1 MSLQPSV
8 FEALSHLALRLGQ
21 RVSARELMAQTAEFG
36 DEDLSLLAAA
46 KTLESHGLDVQIA
59 ALKPAEYD
67 SRLGPVV
74 IGLAG
79 GWAAVLLSRKGDACE
94 VIAPHLNDSLN
105 AGQTQWVPVQQL
117 ATESAGWSLH
127 ARIRQDSTLEHPS
140 APQNGQ
146 PQGDIP
152 PSGTHWFWSVF
163 RTLRGFYLDSTLAAM
178 LINLLALATS
188 MFSMNVYDRVIPN
201 AALHSLWVLA
211 LGVTLAGLLELG
223 LRTMRGYLV
232 DVAGK
237 KADLLLSSRIFKQ
250 ALNLRAQ
257 DRPVSSGQFAGQLR
271 EFESVRD
278 FVSSTTLVTLSDV
291 PFVIV
296 FLCVIGFFGGPL
308 VWVPIVGAVLVFLAG
323 WASQWPIRESIAR
336 YQYESAQKLGFMVE
350 TLERLEQIRAMGAEP
365 RMQSRWERISA
376 TTARSA
382 MTSRWVSAI
391 TLNFTQFVQQACN
404 TALIV
409 WGVYLILEGR
419 LTAGGL
425 IGCTI
430 LAGRALGPL
439 AQVAGLLTRYQHA
452 VGAFKTLDRI
462 MRLPGQ
468 YEPQRSYMG
477 LHKSTGH
484 LQVRQLQFSYPY
496 TERPV
501 LQIQN
506 LDLAPG
512 EHVALMGPVGS
523 GKSTLL
529 KMLACLYP
537 PTQGQVLLDGLDM
550 AHISPADL
558 RAQLAWV
565 SQDAV
570 LFRGSLRDNLL
581 MAAPHVSDARLQHV
595 LQLTGI
601 QPWVAVHPQGLDMPL
616 GEAGAAL
623 SGGQRQMVA
632 LARALLANCP
642 VVLLDEPTSAF
653 DAASEQRLL
662 NNLQT
667 ELAGKTVVIATHRP
681 GPLSLVTRLVLL
693 DSGQVLADGP
703 KEAVLQAVQEGRVK
717 RAIGRTA

>member
-36 DEDLSLLAAA
+36 DEDLTLLAAA
-46 KTLESHGLDVQIA
+46 QTLQSHGLEVQMA
-59 ALKPAEYD
+59 ALSPAQYD
-67 SRLGPVV
+67 NHLGPVV
-74 IGLAG
+74 IGLTG
-79 GWAAVLLSRKGDACE
+79 GLAAVLLSRKGDACE
-94 VIAPHLNDSLN
+94 VIAPHLNAALN
-105 AGQTQWVPVQQL
+105 ADKPQWVTVDQL
-117 ATESAGWSLH
+117 TTDSAGWSLH
-127 ARIRQDSTLEHPS
+127 ARIRQDSTQPSDPPS
-140 APQNGQ
+140 AQT
-146 PQGDIP
+146 QGDASP
-152 PSGTHWFWSVF
+152 PAAHWFWSVF

-257 DRPVSSGQFAGQLR
+257 DRPASSGQFAGQLR

-323 WASQWPIRESIAR
+323 WASQWPIRESIER

-382 MTSRWVSAI
+382 MSSRLVSAI

-468 YEPQRSYMG
+468 YEPGRSYMG
-477 LHKSTGH
+477 LQQTTGH
-484 LQVRQLQFSYPY
+484 LQVRQLQFSYPH

-501 LQIQN
+501 LQVQN
-506 LDLAPG
+506 LDFAAG

-558 RAQLAWV
+558 RAHLAWV

-601 QPWVAVHPQGLDMPL
+601 QPWVAGHPQGLDMPL
-616 GEAGAAL
+616 GEGGGAL

-653 DAASEQRLL
+653 DAANEQRLL
-662 NNLQT
+662 DKLQT

-681 GPLSLVTRLVLL
+681 GPLSLATRLVLL

>member
-8 FEALSHLALRLGQ
+8 FEALSHLALRLG
-21 RVSARELMAQTAEFG
+21 RGVSARELMAQTAEFG
-36 DEDLSLLAAA
+36 DEDLTLLAAA
-46 KTLESHGLDVQIA
+46 QTLQHHGLEVQMA
-59 ALKPAEYD
+59 ALPPAQYD
-67 SRLGPVV
+67 NHLGPVV

-79 GWAAVLLSRKGDACE
+79 GLAAVLLSRNGDTCE
-94 VIAPHLNDSLN
+94 VFAPHMNGTLN
-105 AGQTQWVPVQQL
+105 ADKLQSVTVQQL
-117 ATESAGWSLH
+117 TTDSAGWSLH
-127 ARIRQDSTLEHPS
+127 ARIGQDSMQPS
-140 APQNGQ
+140 DTPNAQ
-146 PQGDIP
+146 PQDAP
-152 PSGTHWFWSVF
+152 PLGTHWFWSVF

-296 FLCVIGFFGGPL
+296 FLCVIGFLGGPL

-323 WASQWPIRESIAR
+323 WASQWPIRDSIAR

-404 TALIV
+404 TTLIV

-462 MRLPGQ
+462 MRLPAQ
-468 YEPQRSYMG
+468 YEPERSYMG
-477 LHKSTGH
+477 LQQSTGH
-484 LQVRQLQFSYPY
+484 VQARQLQFSYPH

-501 LQIQN
+501 LQIQH

-529 KMLACLYP
+529 KLLACLYP

-601 QPWVAVHPQGLDMPL
+601 QPWVAAHPLGLDMPL

-653 DAASEQRLL
+653 DAANEQRLL
-662 NNLQT
+662 DKLQT

-681 GPLSLVTRLVLL
+681 GPLSLVTRLILL
-693 DSGQVLADGP
+693 DNGQVLADGP
-703 KEAVLQAVQEGRVK
+703 KEAVLQAVQEGRIK

>member
-1 MSLQPSV
+1 MTLQPGV
-8 FEALSHLALRLGQ
+8 FQALSQLALRLGR
-21 RVSARELMAQTAEFG
+21 RVSARDLMAQTAEFG
-36 DEDLSLLAAA
+36 DEELSLLAAA
-46 KTLESHGLDVQIA
+46 QTLERLGLDVQMA
-59 ALKPAEYD
+59 ALGPSDFD

-74 IGLAG
+74 IGLRG
-79 GWAAVLLSRKGDACE
+79 GFAAVLLSRQGDQCE
-94 VIAPHLNDSLN
+94 VIRPHLHADEPR
-105 AGQTQWVPVQQL
+105 WVPVQEL
-117 ATESAGWSLH
+117 TLDSAGWSLH
-127 ARIRQDSTLEHPS
+127 ARIRPTTAFQSDGQDPQPQEASLAS
-140 APQNGQ
+140 AP
-146 PQGDIP
+146 
-152 PSGTHWFWSVF
+152 HWFWSVF
-163 RTLRGFYLDSTLAAM
+163 RTLKSYYLDSTLAAV

-201 AALHSLWVLA
+201 AAVHSLWVLA
-211 LGVTLAGLLELG
+211 LGVTLAGVMEFG
-223 LRTMRGYLV
+223 LRTLRGYLV

-237 KADLLLSSRIFKQ
+237 KADLLLSSRLFQQ

-257 DRPVSSGQFAGQLR
+257 DRPASSGQFAGQLR

-291 PFVIV
+291 PFVLV
-296 FLCVIGFFGGPL
+296 FLCVIAFLGGPL

-404 TALIV
+404 TTLIV

-452 VGAFKTLDRI
+452 AGAFKTLDRI

-468 YEPQRSYMG
+468 YEAGRSYMG
-477 LHKSTGH
+477 LQQSSGQ
-484 LQVRQLQFSYPY
+484 LQLRRLQFSYPH
-496 TERPV
+496 TDRLV
-501 LQIQN
+501 LQIQ
-506 LDLAPG
+506 DLSIPAG

-529 KMLACLYP
+529 KLLAWLYP

-581 MAAPHVSDARLQHV
+581 MAFPHVPDARLQHV

-601 QPWVAVHPQGLDMPL
+601 QAWVATHPQGLDMPL
-616 GEAGAAL
+616 GEGGAAL

-653 DAASEQRLL
+653 DAAGEQRLL
-662 NNLQT
+662 DQLQT

-681 GPLSLVTRLVLL
+681 GPLILVTRLVLL
-693 DSGQVLADGP
+693 DDGHILADGP
-703 KEAVLQAVQEGRVK
+703 KEAVLQAVQTGRVK
-717 RAIGRTA
+717 RAAGRSQ